1 MNMKRRDF
9 LRQSMLLGA
18 AGLLAPSPKIF
29 AASAD
34 GYTGPLLVTLQVDGG
49 WDVTSFCD
57 PKTNQS
63 GEPDINNWANSAEIQ
78 TAGNISYAPF
88 GGNAAF
94 FDTYYQDMLVIN
106 SVDAQTNSHSTG
118 VLHNWSGRNSEGYPT
133 ITAMFAAHN
142 APDQPLSY
150 INSGGFAQTADLIRY
165 SRLEDVDALRQLLIP
180 ERASADVYLRS
191 TSDMDRIREYR
202 SLRNAR
208 MLARTDLLARERSN
222 LEAYEAALQSKSA
235 LSDFETYIPAKE
247 KIYPQDEVN
256 SEVTSSLRR
265 QIQMTMATF
274 EAGLGS
280 AADLLLWGFDTH
292 NDHDTLHEPLL
303 QYLTESIDLIWTSA
317 EAAGVADRLTLI
329 VGSDFGR
336 TPHYNSD
343 NGKDHW
349 PIGSFVVMQRNPT
362 WGNRM
367 VGETDE
373 GHNALSINP
382 MTLERDDTGGTIIYP
397 AHVHKALRRLLGL
410 ENTSVDENFRFATTE
425 DFAFFD

>member
-34 GYTGPLLVTLQVDGG
+34 GYTGPLLVTLQADGG

-106 SVDAQTNSHSTG
+106 GVDAQTNSHSTG

-247 KIYPQDEVN
+247 KIYPRDEVN

-303 QYLTESIDLIWTSA
+303 QYMTESIDLIWTSA

-362 WGNRM
+362 WGNCM

-410 ENTSVDENFRFATTE
+410 ETTSVDENFRFATTE

>member
-34 GYTGPLLVTLQVDGG
+34 GYTGPLLVTLQADGG

-106 SVDAQTNSHSTG
+106 GVDAQTNSHSTG

-247 KIYPQDEVN
+247 KIYPRDEVN

-303 QYLTESIDLIWTSA
+303 QYMTESIDLIWTSA

-410 ENTSVDENFRFATTE
+410 ETTSVDENFRFATTE

>member
-1 MNMKRRDF
+1 
-9 LRQSMLLGA
+9 MLLGA

-34 GYTGPLLVTLQVDGG
+34 GYTGPLLVTLQADGG

-106 SVDAQTNSHSTG
+106 GVDAQTNSHSTG

-247 KIYPQDEVN
+247 KIYPRDEVN

-303 QYLTESIDLIWTSA
+303 QYMTESIDLIWTSA

-410 ENTSVDENFRFATTE
+410 ETTSVDENFRFATTE